1 MTQSN
6 KATKKATVEAYMD
19 LLKEGDGN
27 KLTAFINEC
36 FGIDEEFN
44 HEECDAFAKEVEGPA
59 TKYIKD
65 QYMNVPE
72 ATKEMMPTAEQVEG
86 NTAEVAVEATP
97 AEAQEEVVNTEEAPA
112 LVAADTEAS

>member
-19 LLKEGDGN
+19 LLKEGDGD

-86 NTAEVAVEATP
+86 NTAEVAVVAAPVEVK
-97 AEAQEEVVNTEEAPA
+97 QEEVVNTEE
-112 LVAADTEAS
+112 VAVEAATEEV